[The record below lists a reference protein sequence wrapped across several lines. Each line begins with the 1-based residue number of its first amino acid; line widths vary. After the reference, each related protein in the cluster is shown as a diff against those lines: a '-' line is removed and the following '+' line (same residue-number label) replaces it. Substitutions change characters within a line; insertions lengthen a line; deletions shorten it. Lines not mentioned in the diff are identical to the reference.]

1 MMEQVSILARWIRHR
16 LRSAAALGIT
26 TVTVLA
32 LTAGWAVT
40 AHAASRSTST
50 STSTEHNPGWVGT
63 WEAAQTVAGTTGLSD
78 TGFDDQTVRDIIH
91 TSAGG
96 SEIKI
101 RVSNVYGTGPLTV
114 TAAYVGLRSTGAAI
128 EAGTNTEVTFGGS
141 DSVTIQAGDRVLSD
155 PVKLAVGAE
164 TDLAVSLY
172 FAGAT
177 GPTTWHPSATST
189 NYYASGDAASG
200 TSSTAYTNSDTS
212 WYFLD
217 GVDVYNPEVRG
228 AVVAFGAS
236 TTDGTNSTT
245 DANERWTD
253 DLARRLL
260 QLPPGQQMSVL
271 NAGIS
276 GDQLLTNSG
285 TSGAAGV
292 ARFYQDV
299 IENAGV
305 KDVIIWLGT
314 NDIGDNPTITASQ
327 LTNAY
332 TELIEIAHANGVK
345 VIGATLQPDQG
356 ASYYT
361 TTGNATR
368 EQVNNWI
375 LHSGAFDG
383 SVDFSTVLEN
393 PADPDELLPAYNS
406 GDNLHPNDA
415 GYQAIADAINLDQ
428 LITPIGAGTEEF
440 AGDGTASNTSL
451 TLGTGA
457 SGGETV
463 TINSLADKPYTLP
476 WSVTVPSG
484 SGLVVTPD
492 SGRVTIPADG
502 TVTIP
507 LTVTA
512 PDTAGGYPAALNV
525 NDLNGVSALAVPFTV
540 TADTPDDLAP
550 FYNNTGISDD
560 GAVDQANLDGGGYS
574 YSEQQLTA
582 AGLAP
587 GDTVTVGDLAFTW
600 PNVPAGQPDNVQTD
614 GQTVVPDVPAG
625 ASELGFLGTGANSGT
640 VGSEGV
646 VTITYTDGT
655 TSTAELGFGGYALGF
670 GGPVLFGNTVVAT
683 LPYRNYENGTSQD
696 STMYVFEATIAVD
709 PDKTVASITL
719 PTSVSNGQIHIFA
732 LSRPAS
738 SS

>member
-1 MMEQVSILARWIRHR
+1 MMEQVSTLARRTRHR
-16 LRSAAALGIT
+16 LRSAAGLGIT

-32 LTAGWAVT
+32 LTAAWAAT
-40 AHAASRSTST
+40 AHAVPQNTSTRTST
-50 STSTEHNPGWVGT
+50 SSEHNPGWVGT
-63 WEAAQTVAGTTGLSD
+63 WEAAQTVAGTSGLPD

-101 RVSNVYGTGPLTV
+101 RISNVFGTGPLTV
-114 TAAYVGLRSTGAAI
+114 TAAYAGLRSAGAAI
-128 EAGTNTEVTFGGS
+128 EAGTNTEVTFDGS
-141 DSVTIQAGDRVLSD
+141 DSVTIPAGDRVLSD

-177 GPTTWHPSATST
+177 GPATWHSSATST
-189 NYYASGDAASG
+189 NYYASGDAASD
-200 TSSTAYTNSDTS
+200 TSPTAYTNSDTS

-236 TTDGTNSTT
+236 TTDGTGSTT
-245 DANERWTD
+245 NANERWTD

-260 QLPPGQQMSVL
+260 QLPAGGQLSVL
-271 NAGIS
+271 DAGIG

-292 ARFYQDV
+292 ARFYQDA

-356 ASYYT
+356 AGYYT

-406 GDNLHPNDA
+406 GDNLHPNDE

-428 LITPIGAGTEEF
+428 LITPIGADTGEF
-440 AGDGTASNTSL
+440 AGDGTASSTSL

-457 SGGETV
+457 SAGETV
-463 TINSLADKPYTLP
+463 TVNSLTDKPYTLP
-476 WSVTVPSG
+476 WAVTVPPG

-512 PDTAGGYPAALNV
+512 PDTAGSYTATLNV
-525 NDLNGVSALAVPFTV
+525 KDPNGVPALAVPFTV
-540 TADTPDDLAP
+540 TA
-550 FYNNTGISDD
+550 
-560 GAVDQANLDGGGYS
+560 
-574 YSEQQLTA
+574 
-582 AGLAP
+582 
-587 GDTVTVGDLAFTW
+587 
-600 PNVPAGQPDNVQTD
+600 
-614 GQTVVPDVPAG
+614 
-625 ASELGFLGTGANSGT
+625 
-640 VGSEGV
+640 
-646 VTITYTDGT
+646 
-655 TSTAELGFGGYALGF
+655 
-670 GGPVLFGNTVVAT
+670 
-683 LPYRNYENGTSQD
+683 
-696 STMYVFEATIAVD
+696 
-709 PDKTVASITL
+709 
-719 PTSVSNGQIHIFA
+719 
-732 LSRPAS
+732 AS